1 MKKGFT
7 LIELLI
13 VVLITATLSAIA
25 LPQYRRSIE
34 RSRMTEFV
42 QMAPALEG
50 ALSRYFAENIGETEI
65 PSFSLLDVSAKGTV
79 INAGRKRLCTAN
91 FCYGAYNMDGVG
103 IIVARALKG
112 RYRGVYLIH
121 MSTAGTGLK
130 VGDENG
136 HNFEWVNH
144 QFDSEGNPI
153 LDKTGKMK
161 VNSNKNQW
169 FCWEETTINKG
180 ACSLMGMPSIQGR
193 DEAWLAFPNG
203 ARYSFTQLKTLVAD
217 LYPIP
222 VDQNH

>member
-13 VVLITATLSAIA
+13 VVLITAALSAIA

-65 PSFSLLDVSAKGTV
+65 PSFSLLDVTAKGTV
-79 INAGRKRLCTAN
+79 INSGRKRLCTAN
-91 FCYGAYNMDGVG
+91 FCYGAFNMDGVG

-112 RYRGVYLIH
+112 RYRGVYLFH
-121 MSTAGTGLK
+121 MSTPGSGIKVSPTGD
-130 VGDENG
+130 GG
-136 HNFEWVNH
+136 FEWVNH

-153 LDKTGKMK
+153 LDNKGKMK
-161 VNSNKNQW
+161 VDANKNQW
-169 FCWEETTINKG
+169 FCWEENAINKG
-180 ACSLMGMPSIQGR
+180 ACHLMDMAAIDGQ
-193 DEAWLAFPNG
+193 ETAWLAFHNG
-203 ARYSFTQLKTLVAD
+203 SRYSFIPIYNLVPD

-222 VDQNH
+222 VDSHH